1 MKRPIDFVRWFLPG
15 LGVKRWLAV
24 AVFGAVL
31 FVNGA
36 SRWLTDEGAH
46 VGVNELVDWMV
57 GDFFPPADL
66 SYVFL
71 VLGFVLVA
79 LGIWRW
85 LNSIVSAVRPYGT
98 ERMIDA
104 LLETRLKRGY
114 KIVTIGGGTG
124 LARQVRRLRD
134 GGRSLCRRAGII
146 FAAQRKRHRGTTQ
159 D

>member
-1 MKRPIDFVRWFLPG
+1 MRRPIDFVRWFMPG
-15 LGVKRWLAV
+15 LGVKRWLV
-24 AVFGAVL
+24 IAVFGAVL

-71 VLGFVLVA
+71 VLGLVLVS

-85 LNSIVSAVRPYGT
+85 LNSIVSAVRPY
-98 ERMIDA
+98 ERSVSMKKSYFSCRA
-104 LLETRLKRGY
+104 KPLN
-114 KIVTIGGGTG
+114 
-124 LARQVRRLRD
+124 
-134 GGRSLCRRAGII
+134 SLSAM
-146 FAAQRKRHRGTTQ
+146 
-159 D
+159 